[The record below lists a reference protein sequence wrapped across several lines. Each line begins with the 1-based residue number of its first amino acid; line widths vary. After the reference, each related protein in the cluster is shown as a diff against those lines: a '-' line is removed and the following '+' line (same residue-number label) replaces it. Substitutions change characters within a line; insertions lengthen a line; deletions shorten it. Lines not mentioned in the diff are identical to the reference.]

1 MNMKRMTARELFF
14 GILIFAFALTSPA
27 SAIDQA
33 GTGRPAPVATKKMGP
48 SKMSETECGGLG
60 GKVVEA
66 VNICL
71 SGKACMTKGEDQK
84 DHAVCISKSS
94 K

>member
-1 MNMKRMTARELFF
+1 MKRMIARGLFF

-27 SAIDQA
+27 SAIDQV
-33 GTGRPAPVATKKMGP
+33 GTGRPAPVTTKKMGP
-48 SKMSETECGGLG
+48 SKMTEAECGGLG
-60 GKVVEA
+60 GKVVDA
-66 VNICL
+66 VNVCL

-84 DHAVCISKSS
+84 DHAVCTTKST

>member
-1 MNMKRMTARELFF
+1 MNMKRMTTRRLFL

-33 GTGRPAPVATKKMGP
+33 GTGRPAPVTTKKMGP
-48 SKMSETECGGLG
+48 SKMTEAECGGLG
-60 GKVVEA
+60 GKVVDA
-66 VNICL
+66 VNVCL
-71 SGKACMTKGEDQK
+71 TGQACMTKGEDKK
-84 DHAVCISKSS
+84 DHAVCITKSP

>member
-1 MNMKRMTARELFF
+1 MKRLIVRGLFF
-14 GILIFAFALTSPA
+14 GILIFAFALISPA
-27 SAIDQA
+27 SAIDQP
-33 GTGRPAPVATKKMGP
+33 GMGRPAPVTTKKMGP
-48 SKMSETECGGLG
+48 SKMSEVECGGLG

-84 DHAVCISKSS
+84 DHAVCITKST